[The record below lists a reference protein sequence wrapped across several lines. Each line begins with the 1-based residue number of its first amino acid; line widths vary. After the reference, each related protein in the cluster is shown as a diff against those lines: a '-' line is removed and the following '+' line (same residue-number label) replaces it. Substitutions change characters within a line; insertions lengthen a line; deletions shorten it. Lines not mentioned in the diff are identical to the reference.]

1 MVEQFNV
8 YLATK
13 YSKTLSF
20 SGCRSPSTGTSQ
32 LLLSSIC
39 LPHQTSADR
48 NWPCPWAKP
57 GMVIPPIT
65 GVLTSTGT
73 ILRLISHL
81 WGIFLGSYWF
91 FFCFLLDWRKRTSSE
106 DLLRPMWRS
115 KSTMSTAEGPN
126 PTGHQPLCALQ
137 PAWSVGVG
145 PAAPPPPSL
154 VLIKNHNY
162 SRI

>member
-20 SGCRSPSTGTSQ
+20 SGCRSPSTGTPQ

-57 GMVIPPIT
+57 GTVIPPIT

-81 WGIFLGSYWF
+81 WGIFLVPCRF
-91 FFCFLLDWRKRTSSE
+91 FSVFSWTKGRGPALRTCSDPCGDPRAPWARPRAETRKGAS
-106 DLLRPMWRS
+106 RS
-115 KSTMSTAEGPN
+115 VGYN
-126 PTGHQPLCALQ
+126 Q
-137 PAWSVGVG
+137 WSVGVG

-154 VLIKNHNY
+154 ALIKNHNY
-162 SRI
+162 GRI